1 MKGAEMGISAPIRRS
16 RYTKCYLN
24 FHYYWSPDVGSGDN
38 FLTKEGDNIDV
49 MNEIVF
55 NGSRLIYLNKI
66 HLKNTKKNNKIT
78 TSTLGN
84 EQCLYK
90 EKNHRYI
97 NPRLPYSSQ
106 IGIVKK
112 MEV

>member
-1 MKGAEMGISAPIRRS
+1 
-16 RYTKCYLN
+16 
-24 FHYYWSPDVGSGDN
+24 VGSGD

-49 MNEIVF
+49 MNEIFF

-84 EQCLYK
+84 EQCLMK
-90 EKNHRYI
+90 KKI
-97 NPRLPYSSQ
+97 TVILTPDCLIPLKL
-106 IGIVKK
+106 VK
-112 MEV
+112 

>member
-1 MKGAEMGISAPIRRS
+1 M
-16 RYTKCYLN
+16 
-24 FHYYWSPDVGSGDN
+24 GSGDN
-38 FLTKEGDNIDV
+38 FLTQEGDNIDV

-55 NGSRLIYLNKI
+55 NGSRLIYLNKK

-84 EQCLYK
+84 EQCMYK

-106 IGIVKK
+106 IGKVKK